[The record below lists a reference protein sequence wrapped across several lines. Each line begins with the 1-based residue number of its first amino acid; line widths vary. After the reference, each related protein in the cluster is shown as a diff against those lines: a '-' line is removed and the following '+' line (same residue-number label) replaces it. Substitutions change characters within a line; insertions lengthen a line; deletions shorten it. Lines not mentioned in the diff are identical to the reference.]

1 MSLCWVRGGTM
12 SFEEAIKQYLDNL
25 SKTDEYFCNRY
36 DSSKIKGCVKYIYEE
51 AKKKVEEKKGTQC
64 VGVSDDEVYQLA
76 VHYFLEQLW
85 EKEIA
90 EEEQHDQEPI
100 KIEVKNS
107 KPKPKEEPKNDNVF
121 DIFDF
126 IGEE

>member
-1 MSLCWVRGGTM
+1 MSLRWVRGGTM
-12 SFEEAIKQYLDNL
+12 SFEETIKQYLDNL
-25 SKTDEYFCNRY
+25 SKTDEYFGNRY

-51 AKKKVEEKKGTQC
+51 VKKKVEEKKGTQC
-64 VGVSDDEVYQLA
+64 VATSDDEVYQLA

-85 EKEIA
+85 EKETA
-90 EEEQHDQEPI
+90 EEEQHDQEPVE
-100 KIEVKNS
+100 IEVKQS
-107 KPKPKEEPKNDNVF
+107 KPKTKEEPKNDNVF